1 MTFIP
6 KPVHFHI
13 HAFKKKLLV
22 LVTSLCFLRFWW
34 LIDAYRSKSF
44 FSVHSASFNNT
55 IASSEPWIDG
65 SPLYLWKILSFLFVL
80 VHSWTLIPYR
90 KRCSWYMFIYNSDST
105 TYFFKYSRKV
115 VVHTLLDIRCF
126 YLWKATSFRSVC
138 LSISMLSRSVC
149 FLDQYA
155 ESVKRPVLDTGHRQW
170 FDCSQQSYG
179 GPSYVVHHM
188 WFDYNLRNKKAR
200 LNDEILVF
208 V

>member
-1 MTFIP
+1 MTFIS

-13 HAFKKKLLV
+13 HAFKKNVLV

-55 IASSEPWIDG
+55 IASSMPWIDG

-126 YLWKATSFRSVC
+126 YLWKATRFRSVC
-138 LSISMLSRSVC
+138 CLSHH
-149 FLDQYA
+149 A
-155 ESVKRPVLDTGHRQW
+155 ADTGMLTRSNVRFW
-170 FDCSQQSYG
+170 TPGTGSDSTAPNS
-179 GPSYVVHHM
+179 HM
-188 WFDYNLRNKKAR
+188 GVRAT
-200 LNDEILVF
+200 
-208 V
+208 